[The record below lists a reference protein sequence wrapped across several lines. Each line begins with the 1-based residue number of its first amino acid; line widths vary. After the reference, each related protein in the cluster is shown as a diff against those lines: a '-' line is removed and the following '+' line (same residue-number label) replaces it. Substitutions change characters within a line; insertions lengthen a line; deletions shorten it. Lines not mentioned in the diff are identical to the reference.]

1 MNHSNYLHKRIR
13 ISRATREDHDRAFLQ
28 TLIVLAIIIVIGMIV
43 DQAWGQDEPKT
54 YPQSQTTTTTAH
66 QPKKV
71 EPEVNSKTPEAPAAA
86 AMANKSAAAA
96 AAATKAGY
104 QPTVEQAKDLRL
116 AQLEAINAQNSWNA
130 AALKLPEYQTFQT
143 AVNAIYAVCAR
154 VKTDNKLPADIG
166 CNINV
171 NPITFEKIP
180 AQASASPLPP
190 PTPTPATAV
199 PEKPKENKK

>member
-43 DQAWGQDEPKT
+43 DRAWGQDEPKT
-54 YPQSQTTTTTAH
+54 YPQSQTAPAH

-86 AMANKSAAAA
+86 AMGAKGS
-96 AAATKAGY
+96 ATKAMY
-104 QPTVEQAKDLRL
+104 APTTDQAKDLRL

-154 VKTDNKLPADIG
+154 IKADNKLPADIG

-171 NPITFEKIP
+171 NPITFDKIP
-180 AQASASPLPP
+180 AQASAAPSPP
-190 PTPTPATAV
+190 PAPTPATTTTTT
-199 PEKPKENKK
+199 PNKDKGDNK